1 MIYCMSD
8 IHGEKDR
15 FDKMLDLIHFSDSDT
30 LYIIGD
36 VIDRGPSGIEI
47 MKFIMECPNIVL
59 IIGNHEDICLKTLG
73 PQNEFGARDIWR
85 SNGGSHTYR
94 EMVYHMSP
102 AERRKI
108 LRYIESS
115 PIQREITVAGQK
127 YHLVHGW
134 PGSTEDD
141 KIWGRPM
148 DNTPSIL
155 PADATAII
163 GHTPTCFLAGEG
175 EEPFHIIHRPEQH
188 YIDIDCGAGHLNFPD
203 RSLACLRLDDMAEFY
218 V

>member
-47 MKFIMECPNIVL
+47 LKFIMDHPNIIL
-59 IIGNHEDICLKTLG
+59 IMGNHEDICLKTLG
-73 PQNEFGARDIWR
+73 PRNEFGARDIWR

-94 EMVYHMSP
+94 EMVYQMSP

-115 PIQREITVAGQK
+115 PIEQEITVTGQK

-134 PGSTEDD
+134 PGATEDD

-148 DNTPSIL
+148 DNIPSIL
-155 PADATAII
+155 PAGTTAII
-163 GHTPTCFLAGEG
+163 GHTPTCHLAVEN
-175 EEPFHIIHRPEQH
+175 EDPFHIIRRPEQH
-188 YIDIDCGAGHLNFPD
+188 YIDIDCGAGHLQLND
-203 RSLACLRLDDMAEFY
+203 RTLACLRLNDMAEFY
-218 V
+218 I